1 MPAAALVALFVV
13 VALLTGLAA
22 YEWRSLETPARVEP
36 IELRPA
42 PERGP
47 PRRRPA
53 PDRRAEQSPS
63 TGTAP
68 VAPPPAPAGG
78 GGGDDDADDGDDDDG
93 ADDGDD

>member
-42 PERGP
+42 PEREP
-47 PRRRPA
+47 NRKRPA
-53 PDRRAEQSPS
+53 QDRRRAEQSPS
-63 TGTAP
+63 TGAP
-68 VAPPPAPAGG
+68 VAPPPPAGS

-93 ADDGDD
+93 ADD